1 MTQRLLLASLLLLAI
16 LAAPPAMQALS
27 FSTSES
33 SQPAMGQ
40 EGPNS
45 SSPQLQGPTGA
56 FNQKFL
62 AGFGKSDPACL
73 APTAADTASTNI
85 QPASTN
91 ASLSGHVIQDIL
103 TGKAGYNGSL
113 PPTQTIQMELV
124 FAIRN
129 QPQFEACLASIEDP
143 QSPNHEHFLD
153 SNTLSPYLPTPG
165 QKASIVSYFTQRGFS
180 VSNGPSPL
188 VLDMTADV
196 KHIEG
201 GLGVKMNQYSS
212 EGSNFYGVD
221 VDPKLPTNFLTIV
234 GGIMGLNNYVK
245 ISPAETPCGP
255 PFPYCSKGIQTGYS
269 LPPLYASGYDGTGQK
284 VAIVDE
290 PGDPN
295 MQSAIDTFDSQY
307 GLKATTLDI
316 RLLDSCCSTYDPG
329 WATETAM
336 DVEAVHTVAPGA
348 GIVLLY
354 DSVDLMNAVDYVATN
369 HLATIVTNSWAYT
382 CTGSLTWCS
391 DTQLNQQYPGLISN
405 VDARLS
411 FDTARGLTIL
421 FASGDKGAKPDGST
435 LGTEFPAS
443 DPNVL
448 AVGGTD
454 LILTGC
460 GNSSCSGYGSE
471 SGASVSGGGYSGYF
485 AEPSWQVSTIGDR
498 SGSCPGAVCRAVPD
512 VSMIGGNDAVGGVGF
527 WVYSTRSDLCT
538 LDDTN
543 HGAGWFG
550 CTGTSLSTPL
560 WAGFLAVALQ
570 VRGGASFGNI
580 DPLLYQLANS
590 GSYSSIFHDIT
601 SGSNGYP
608 AGTGWDPVTG
618 WGSPISNSLTN
629 YLAPQITFD
638 TNPAPA
644 GSISWDSCSN
654 PGYTNG
660 QTLQSNNLGVH
671 TICANTL
678 TNAPFAGWSCTG
690 SISCSG
696 LNPISTATFNGPG
709 TITANF
715 GFPPLSFDFRL
726 SNSGSSL
733 NLGGVTVPR
742 GSSGSVTITIAL
754 VNAPAQTVTLSCSQ
768 ANGSPL
774 PSGVSCSPASGTP
787 PFTTTL
793 TITVASSTAPGY
805 YTIKVIGTA
814 GSLTRSTWF
823 TLNVT

>member
-1 MTQRLLLASLLLLAI
+1 MIRRQVFLTLLITSELLALASAWPSA
-16 LAAPPAMQALS
+16 LQPVQA
-27 FSTSES
+27 
-33 SQPAMGQ
+33 QVV
-40 EGPNS
+40 
-45 SSPQLQGPTGA
+45 SPQSTPVQAPLVSQTSPAISIIPPSPGP
-56 FNQKFL
+56 
-62 AGFGKSDPACL
+62 PCL
-73 APTAADTASTNI
+73 APSPNDISVAQIHPSV
-85 QPASTN
+85 TN
-91 ASLSGHVIQDIL
+91 ASLSGHVVPVIQN
-103 TGKAGYNGSL
+103 GKAAYKREL
-113 PPTQTIQMELV
+113 PQSQTIRMELV

-129 QPQFEACLASIEDP
+129 LQQFQSCLESIEDP
-143 QSPNHEHFLD
+143 QSANYGHFL
-153 SNTLSPYLPTPG
+153 NATTLSPYLPTPG
-165 QKASIVSYFTQRGFS
+165 QKASVVSFLSQRGFN
-180 VSNGPSPL
+180 VTYGTSPL
-188 VLDMTADV
+188 VLDISADV
-196 KHIEG
+196 KHIEATFE
-201 GLGVKMNQYSS
+201 LKVNRYSTINS
-212 EGSNFYGVD
+212 SFYGVD
-221 VDPKLPTNFLTIV
+221 TEPSLPQNIASIV
-234 GGIMGLNNYVK
+234 NGIMGLDNYTVIK
-245 ISPAETPCGP
+245 PVESPCSG
-255 PFPYCSKGIQTGYS
+255 PYCPQGIQVGYS
-269 LPPLYASGYDGTGQK
+269 LPNLYTGGYDGTGQK

-290 PGDPN
+290 AGDPN

-329 WATETAM
+329 WASETAM

-354 DSVDLMNAVDYVATN
+354 DSDLMSAVDYVASN
-369 HLATIVTNSWAYT
+369 HLATIVSNSWVYT
-382 CTGSLTWCS
+382 CNSGVCS
-391 DTQLNQQYPGLISN
+391 DTELPSSTVLS
-405 VDARLS
+405 VDSRLALDS
-411 FDTARGLTIL
+411 SQGLTIL
-421 FASGDKGAKPDGST
+421 FASGDKGAKPDGT
-435 LGTEFPAS
+435 NFGTEFPAS

-448 AVGGTD
+448 AVGATD
-454 LILTGC
+454 LSLSGC
-460 GNSSCSGYGSE
+460 TASTCSGYGSE
-471 SGASVSGGGYSGYF
+471 SGASISGGGYSGYF

-512 VSMIGGNDAVGGVGF
+512 VSMIGGNDVVGGAGF

-550 CTGTSLSTPL
+550 CTGTSLSTQL

-580 DPLLYQLANS
+580 DPLLYKLANS

-638 TNPAPA
+638 TNPASA

-660 QTLQSNNLGVH
+660 RTLQSNNLGVH
-671 TICANTL
+671 TICAHTL
-678 TNAPFAGWSCTG
+678 TNAPFAGWSCAG

-696 LNPISTATFNGPG
+696 LNPVSTATFNGPG

-715 GFPPLSFDFRL
+715 GFPPNSFDFRL

-742 GSSGSVTITIAL
+742 GSSGSVTVTVAL
-754 VNAPAQTVTLSCSQ
+754 VNGPAQTVTLSCSQ

-774 PSGVSCSPASGTP
+774 PSGVSCSPTSGTP
-787 PFTTTL
+787 PFVT
-793 TITVASSTAPGY
+793 TITVTVSSSTAPGY
-805 YTIKVIGTA
+805 YAIKVTGTA
-814 GSLTRSTWF
+814 GSLIRISIF
-823 TLNVT
+823 VLNVT